1 MSIGYCDRTKIED
14 IATTIRNAFHSSE
27 KLTLAQINTKIKR
40 IINDCTITEIKASDY
55 TSNYKLDL
63 SGMYIPNCT
72 KIYGPEEGKSPTWGY
87 ITSVD
92 FSGIV
97 TEKLTS
103 LYGLFWS
110 CTTITEI
117 DLSPLNLT
125 TVTDMYNLF
134 NNCTSLARI
143 YGFNC
148 DSAENMEYCF
158 GSTLLT
164 ELPINEAPKATN
176 IKGMF
181 NSMTN
186 ITEATFSAPLATDC
200 SELFVNCSNLL
211 TADISVPLA
220 TNIAGMFAYYEWGN
234 SMKLESVRLYA
245 PSATTTY
252 GSTWVGSVGLFEG
265 CTQLQTVDLTV
276 GALENATNMFSQCNN
291 LSNIT
296 ITFAKSGASASGMFS
311 GLSSLTNLTL
321 TGSSNLINTSSMF
334 ENCTGLTSIPT
345 LDLTNVTNTS
355 SMFSGCTQL
364 QTVTTSSTQNTVKTT
379 ALANMFYN
387 CSSLTTVDL
396 TQLYVYTTGGTIDSS
411 YFTDM
416 FTGCTSLT
424 TLTLPTNFGYWY
436 YSTSTGASRTSKP
449 TLDLSDCPLT
459 HDSCLDVFNK
469 LGKRSQTIR
478 YNGYNS
484 LVTGTL
490 YLSDATYALM
500 TTDEIAIATGK
511 NWTVSTKTTT

>member
-40 IINDCTITEIKASDY
+40 IINDCNITEIKASDY

-63 SGMYIPNCT
+63 SGMYIPICT
-72 KIYGPEEGKSPTWGY
+72 KIYGPEEGKSPTLNY

-92 FSGIV
+92 FSGIF

-103 LYGLFWS
+103 LYGLFW
-110 CTTITEI
+110 CCKTITEI

-134 NNCTSLARI
+134 NNCTSLAHI

-200 SELFVNCSNLL
+200 SELFFSCSNLL

-220 TNIAGMFAYYEWGN
+220 TNITGMFAYNRGN

-252 GSTWVGSVGLFEG
+252 GSTWASTVGLFEG

-276 GALENATNMFSQCNN
+276 GALENATNMFSRCNK
-291 LSNIT
+291 LSDIT

-311 GLSSLTNLTL
+311 GC
-321 TGSSNLINTSSMF
+321 TS
-334 ENCTGLTSIPT
+334 LTSIPT
-345 LDLTNVTNTS
+345 LDLTKVTNTS

-396 TQLYVYTTGGTIDSS
+396 TQLYVYITTGMIDSS
-411 YFTDM
+411 FFTDM

-436 YSTSTGASRTSKP
+436 YSTSTGARKTSKP

-469 LGKRSQTIR
+469 LGNRSQASRSSTTA
-478 YNGYNS
+478 YNS

-500 TTDEIAIATGK
+500 TTDEIATATDK